1 MIVRTIR
8 LFVALLA
15 LAAFPAS
22 AAFHLWTINEIYS
35 NSDGT
40 VQFLELTAI
49 TGGQQFLGGQ
59 HLTVFPTSGG
69 QRDFVFPSDL
79 PGDTSGRRML
89 IATQGFAALNIVT
102 PDYVVPNGFFAKD
115 GGTVDF
121 AGADSWNHP
130 TLPQDLRSLNRD
142 NGTVTAATNS
152 PRNFAG
158 ASGTYTG
165 GGAPTALNFQGLWYR
180 GEVESGWGVNIAH
193 QGDIFFVTWFT
204 YDTDGSQMWLVAPD
218 VRRGTGNTYGGQLYR
233 TTGPAFNSVPFNPAM
248 IGITNVGSVSLSF
261 SDANSGT
268 FTYTV
273 NGVTAS
279 KPIVRQVFGALPS
292 CTAGGSTGTPGVL
305 NFQDL
310 WYASPAESEA
320 GWGVN
325 VTHQGDIL
333 FVTWFTYDT
342 AGRGMWIVGPRMER
356 TAANTYSGGLF
367 RTTGPA
373 YNANPWNPANVVA
386 QSVGT
391 ATFTFNTTGGGT
403 FNYTL
408 NGTTQTKNITKQ
420 VFGSPAT
427 ICR

>member
-1 MIVRTIR
+1 MLARILR
-8 LFVALLA
+8 LLAVPALL
-15 LAAFPAS
+15 LAAPVH
-22 AAFHLWTINEIYS
+22 AAFHLWTMNELYS
-35 NSDGT
+35 NADGS

-49 TGGQQFLGGQ
+49 TGGQQFMSG
-59 HLTVFPTSGG
+59 HMLTVFPTAGG
-69 QRDFVFPSDL
+69 QRQFTFPNDL

-115 GGTVDF
+115 GGTIDF
-121 AGADSWNHP
+121 AGADAWVHP
-130 TLPQDLRSLNRD
+130 ALPQDTRSLNRD
-142 NGTVTAATNS
+142 GTTATNS

-158 ASGTYTG
+158 TTGTVSGAS
-165 GGAPTALNFQGLWYR
+165 PLNFQGLWYR

-218 VRRGTGNTYGGQLYR
+218 VRKGAGSTYGGQLFR
-233 TTGPAFNSVPFNPAM
+233 TTGPAFNSVPFTPIAGSNV
-248 IGITNVGSVSLSF
+248 TNVGSVSFSF
-261 SDANSGT
+261 TDANNGT

-273 NGVTAS
+273 NNVTAS
-279 KPIVRQVFGALPS
+279 KPIVRQVFGTLPN

-310 WYASPAESEA
+310 WYAAPAESEA

-333 FVTWFTYDT
+333 FVTWFTYDSS
-342 AGRGMWIVGPRMER
+342 GRGMWIVGPRMER

-373 YNANPWNPANVVA
+373 YNASPWNPNNVA
-386 QSVGT
+386 ATPVGN
-391 ATFTFNTTGGGT
+391 ATFTFSSASAGT
-403 FNYTL
+403 FNYTV
-408 NGTTQTKNITKQ
+408 NGITQTKNITKQ
-420 VFGSPAT
+420 SFGSPAT
-427 ICR
+427 VCR